1 MNNIS
6 NYNVVVILILL
17 GGWTS
22 MTSQNLISWDK
33 AGNGFWHNKDNWDL
47 GRVPNAMDTVI
58 IGHDSV
64 IVAAG
69 EHAQA
74 YKVVVGDNMTS
85 GVGLAIF
92 NNASLTVIQ
101 DVMDLDIGILIDDA
115 SFFNAGLVTVIAD
128 MGIDIRFG
136 SYFTNQDS
144 ISVTAGSSGIMNFGD
159 IINDSNA
166 SIFLTGSST
175 GISNNGPLVNE
186 GNIFVDNCHTTGL
199 LVNFYTLENNGMIS
213 IQNGAD
219 VGIDIYRGPILNSG
233 LIVVSNQSTGIRTRV
248 LSTEIGELINNDSV
262 AILNCQ
268 IGLQL
273 FIESKVTN
281 IADIYIQDCGVGVE
295 NDNGHF
301 LNEALG
307 NLEILHMSTLT
318 GVGYKS
324 VSTGFLGSGGFM
336 ENFGQI
342 TLNNLYTGIEN
353 CDDCTVV
360 NYQNIDITS
369 FDFGFLSHG
378 TVINS
383 GGDIELMT
391 GNMGLLI
398 YSEVFRNELGGTLS
412 IEGCDSESLAVKA
425 YGDFENKMGSHV
437 VVKKAYTVPL
447 LIASLGT
454 LDNQGTITVE

>member
-1 MNNIS
+1 MNYIS
-6 NYNVVVILILL
+6 KYNAVIILILV

-22 MTSQNLISWDK
+22 ITSQNLITWDK

-58 IGHDSV
+58 IDHDSV
-64 IVAAG
+64 IVAGG

-74 YKVVVGDNMTS
+74 YKVVLGENMTS

-92 NNASLTVIQ
+92 SNASLTIVQ
-101 DVMDLDIGILIDDA
+101 DVMDEDIGIVIDYA

-128 MGIDIRFG
+128 VGVDIRAG
-136 SYFTNQDS
+136 SLVTNQDS
-144 ISVTAGSSGIMNFGD
+144 ISVTAGSTGITNFGD
-159 IINDSNA
+159 IINDSNG
-166 SIFLTGSST
+166 SILATGSST
-175 GISNNGPLVNE
+175 GISNNGPFLNDGNLFVN
-186 GNIFVDNCHTTGL
+186 NCSDRGI
-199 LVNFYTLENNGMIS
+199 LVNFYELENNGLIH
-213 IQNGAD
+213 IQNGAEL
-219 VGIDIYRGPILNSG
+219 GIDIYRGPLLNDG
-233 LIVVSNQSTGIRTRV
+233 LIKIDNQNIGIQTKT
-248 LSTEIGELINNDSV
+248 LQTQIGELINNDSV

-268 IGLQL
+268 IGLNL
-273 FIESKVTN
+273 FINSKVTN
-281 IADIYIQDCGVGVE
+281 YAAIQIQDCGVGVE

-307 NLEILHMSTLT
+307 TLNILRMSTLYGT
-318 GVGYKS
+318 GYMS
-324 VSTGFLGSGGFM
+324 VSTGFLGSGGYL

-342 TLNNLYTGIEN
+342 TLTSLYIGIDN

-383 GGDIELMT
+383 GGDIDIKT
-391 GNMGLLI
+391 GNKGLLVF
-398 YSEVFRNELGGTLS
+398 SEIFRNEQGGTLS
-412 IEGCDSESLAVKA
+412 IEGCDNESLSVKA
-425 YGDFENKMGSHV
+425 YGDFENKVGSHV
-437 VVKKAYTVPL
+437 VIKKPYVVPIS
-447 LIASLGT
+447 IASLGS